1 MSGKLRAAE
10 AAVAA
15 GAVPKPNGQPPT
27 AYPIWDGERGCWV
40 DDAGKERPSTIPAT
54 VQPEQQPEPQPMMEQ
69 PPSQP
74 RTPYAHTYT
83 LGRVMPRVAH
93 EWMRTLLQWMRM
105 AAPHRSQSRAAY
117 RACTGNGIPSRCAE
131 VLRCHARTAFVS
143 ALWFVPSELRCVHG
157 DSSCPMSG
165 VRCAVARPYPHACP
179 CVAMCPCR
187 SVKAALS
194 HFVHCR
200 FKSSLLS

>member
-1 MSGKLRAAE
+1 MLPAIAFWVRAAIRGRPDVVSGKLRAAE

-15 GAVPKPNGQPPT
+15 GAEPPT

-83 LGRVMPRVAH
+83 LGRGMPRVAH
-93 EWMRTLLQWMRM
+93 APAMDAHGGATQITVASRISRLHRQWNPF
-105 AAPHRSQSRAAY
+105 A
-117 RACTGNGIPSRCAE
+117 
-131 VLRCHARTAFVS
+131 LR
-143 ALWFVPSELRCVHG
+143 
-157 DSSCPMSG
+157 
-165 VRCAVARPYPHACP
+165 
-179 CVAMCPCR
+179 
-187 SVKAALS
+187 
-194 HFVHCR
+194 
-200 FKSSLLS
+200 

>member
-1 MSGKLRAAE
+1 MPAIAFWVRATIRGRPDVVSGKLRAAE

-15 GAVPKPNGQPPT
+15 EAVPKPNGQPPT

-83 LGRVMPRVAH
+83 R
-93 EWMRTLLQWMRM
+93 W
-105 AAPHRSQSRAAY
+105 
-117 RACTGNGIPSRCAE
+117 
-131 VLRCHARTAFVS
+131 
-143 ALWFVPSELRCVHG
+143 
-157 DSSCPMSG
+157 G
-165 VRCAVARPYPHACP
+165 VACP
-179 CVAMCPCR
+179 PLLAPALCHFPSWGATLQHV
-187 SVKAALS
+187 SSSAA
-194 HFVHCR
+194 
-200 FKSSLLS
+200 